1 LRFDG
6 FQLSEASSKQRARS
20 LDGWQV
26 VLDLAAMGHNELF
39 DGPFQFGAPC
49 TAFPTGIQMNLY
61 PQGFTMGKF
70 TIDSTK

>member
-1 LRFDG
+1 
-6 FQLSEASSKQRARS
+6 
-20 LDGWQV
+20 
-26 VLDLAAMGHNELF
+26 MGHNELF